1 LLEVPQPA
9 RDLLFAD
16 VPDELARW
24 AVERLRLQSA
34 KAFEEPQ
41 TADLAEVICE
51 APRSCVP
58 RGSPAGRGEVSRAT
72 RAGRRGYA
80 PPCSLTTRRAEAKS
94 MPMLTDLG
102 HTTTATTSSSWSSRM
117 NRCVRLLLLTRTSW
131 K

>member
-24 AVERLRLQSA
+24 AVERLRSQSA

-51 APRSCVP
+51 VT
-58 RGSPAGRGEVSRAT
+58 EELRAQ
-72 RAGRRGYA
+72 G
-80 PPCSLTTRRAEAKS
+80 
-94 MPMLTDLG
+94 
-102 HTTTATTSSSWSSRM
+102 
-117 NRCVRLLLLTRTSW
+117 
-131 K
+131 